1 MADRKAANRL
11 SAQISR
17 DEKRQRLGEEEFNRQ
32 RAEVMRK
39 HRKKQRE
46 EAEMAQA
53 QAELQA
59 EAAPQAQAQAQA
71 QAQNFWAFLH
81 LLGAFG
87 ASFCAEMVKTPKIF
101 TPAAGRGAFADS

>member
-11 SAQISR
+11 SAEISR
-17 DEKRQRLGEEEFNRQ
+17 DEKRQRLGVAEFNRQ

-53 QAELQA
+53 QAEGA
-59 EAAPQAQAQAQA
+59 GGGGAPGSGSGSGSGSK
-71 QAQNFWAFLH
+71 FL
-81 LLGAFG
+81 GVFAP
-87 ASFCAEMVKTPKIF
+87 S
-101 TPAAGRGAFADS
+101 GRLWRFFLR

>member
-17 DEKRQRLGEEEFNRQ
+17 DEKRQRLGVAEFNRQ

-59 EAAPQAQAQAQA
+59 E
-71 QAQNFWAFLH
+71 F
-81 LLGAFG
+81 
-87 ASFCAEMVKTPKIF
+87 SM
-101 TPAAGRGAFADS
+101 S

>member
-11 SAQISR
+11 SAEISR
-17 DEKRQRLGEEEFNRQ
+17 DEKRQRLGVAEFNRQ

-59 EAAPQAQAQAQA
+59 EAAPQTQAQAA
-71 QAQNFWAFLH
+71 QAH
-81 LLGAFG
+81 FG
-87 ASFCAEMVKTPKIF
+87 ALWC
-101 TPAAGRGAFADS
+101 GRCRRPLTIEHPP